1 MSEVRVRVLR
11 VGRNSDSQYLLVLQD
26 DANQLLPMVI
36 GPCEAMAI
44 WSLLRAKGKGAV
56 SRRPTTYDLVS
67 RLVEGLGGRVTKVVI
82 DDLWN
87 GVYYAK
93 IHMAVGEEVRTID
106 ARPSDGVA
114 IGLRAEAP
122 LYAAESV
129 LAAANEIQT
138 SEAPPEAPPDLD
150 LDLNDF

>member
-1 MSEVRVRVLR
+1 MSEVRVRVSRL
-11 VGRNSDSQYLLVLQD
+11 VRNSDSQYLLVLQD

-44 WSLLRAKGKGAV
+44 WSKLRPQDETSV
-56 SRRPTTYDLVS
+56 SRRPTTHDLMS
-67 RLVEGLGGRVTKVVI
+67 RLVEGLGGRVTKVAI

-93 IHMAVGEEVRTID
+93 IHVAVGEEVHTID

-122 LYAAESV
+122 LYATKAV
-129 LAAANEIQT
+129 LAAANETQT
-138 SEAPPEAPPDLD
+138 SEAPPEAPLGPD

>member
-1 MSEVRVRVLR
+1 MSEVRVRVVRL
-11 VGRNSDSQYLLVLQD
+11 GRNSDSQYLLVLQD
-26 DANQLLPMVI
+26 DASHLLPMVI
-36 GPCEAMAI
+36 GPCEAIAI
-44 WSLLRAKGKGAV
+44 WSVLRPRGEAPV
-56 SRRPTTYDLVS
+56 PRQPTSHDLVS
-67 RLVEGLGGRVTKVVI
+67 RLIENLGGRVTKVVI

-93 IHMAVGEEVRTID
+93 IHVAVGEEVRTID

-129 LAAANEIQT
+129 LAAANETQT
-138 SEAPPEAPPDLD
+138 ADAPPETLPGPDLD
-150 LDLNDF
+150 LDDL

>member
-11 VGRNSDSQYLLVLQD
+11 LGRTSDSLYLLVLQD
-26 DANQLLPMVI
+26 DASQLLPMVI
-36 GPCEAMAI
+36 GPCEAIAI
-44 WSLLRAKGKGAV
+44 WSMLRPRGESSV
-56 SRRPTTYDLVS
+56 SGRPTTHDLVS
-67 RLVEGLGGRVTKVVI
+67 RLVENLGGRVTKVVI

-93 IHMAVGEEVRTID
+93 IHVAVGEEVRTVD

-122 LYAAESV
+122 LYATQSV
-129 LAAANEIQT
+129 LAAANETQT
-138 SEAPPEAPPDLD
+138 SDAPPETPPGPTLD
-150 LDLNDF
+150 LDDL